1 MIAPHGNSPKPIRR
15 QTRFYY
21 QFNGQHLTIL
31 PPNSTMTSC
40 TIIVTITIPR
50 KRGFLQILLK
60 ILNSPSSSNLAFNWL
75 NICMNTKAL
84 NTIENN
90 LVYSVILPLE
100 VYSSPPNSILVDE
113 GLIDVFNHTDFLKSD
128 AILLS
133 GLEQVF
139 LSNFSGDI

>member
-1 MIAPHGNSPKPIRR
+1 
-15 QTRFYY
+15 
-21 QFNGQHLTIL
+21 
-31 PPNSTMTSC
+31 
-40 TIIVTITIPR
+40 
-50 KRGFLQILLK
+50 LQILLK

-113 GLIDVFNHTDFLKSD
+113 G
-128 AILLS
+128 
-133 GLEQVF
+133 
-139 LSNFSGDI
+139 